1 MMRWAAWSSGL
12 CLLLPLV
19 VGQTTWD
26 WAKPISRTGW
36 VASADSAQSG
46 NEAAKAIDGNASTFW
61 HTQYSPSLAPLPH
74 YFQIDLLK
82 SYVVNGIGYQPRQDG
97 KRNGDIGQHEITVS
111 TDGTTWS
118 SPVAYGNLLSDATT
132 KYSFWSNT
140 PARYLRITVTSEAQ
154 DAGNQWSSMAELYVY
169 SPDTTLNGSTY
180 VPPTKSSQG
189 SWDVTI
195 NLPIVPAAGAISGD
209 NVVVF
214 WSAYR
219 PDLFT
224 SGTGLTDTAL
234 WTPSAEAVTPKVV
247 SNTGHDMFCPGI
259 AMDAN
264 GLIVVTGGNDA
275 KKTSNY
281 NPSTGAWQ
289 TGAQMALGRG
299 YQAQTLIG
307 DGRIFVIGG
316 SWSGGYGGK
325 NGEIY
330 NSTTNTWTSL
340 AGCAVAPMLTADAQG
355 AFRTDNHAW
364 LFAWKAN
371 SVFQAGPSKA
381 SE

>member
-1 MMRWAAWSSGL
+1 MRYSSSWASGL
-12 CLLLPLV
+12 LALLPLV
-19 VGQTTWD
+19 SAQTTFD

-36 VASADSAQSG
+36 VATADSAQAG
-46 NEAAKAIDGNASTFW
+46 NEASKAIDGNTSSFW
-61 HTQYSPSLAPLPH
+61 HTQYSPTTAAFPH
-74 YFQIDLLK
+74 YIQVDMLK
-82 SYVVNGIGYQPRQDG
+82 SYVVNGIAYQPRQDG
-97 KRNGDIGQHEITVS
+97 SRNGDIGQHNITVS

-118 SPVAYGNLLSDATT
+118 SPVAYGNWLSDATT
-132 KYSFWSNT
+132 KYSFWTNSS
-140 PARYLRITVTSEAQ
+140 ARYLRISTSSEAQ
-154 DAGNQWSSMAELYVY
+154 GLGNAWSSIAELYVY
-169 SPDTTLNGSTY
+169 SPDTSLNGATY
-180 VPPTKSSQG
+180 VPPSKVTQG
-189 SWDVTI
+189 SWDVTL

-214 WSAYR
+214 WSAFR
-219 PDLFT
+219 PDLF
-224 SGTGLTDTAL
+224 SGGTGLTDTAL
-234 WTPSAEAVTPKVV
+234 WTPSSQVVTPKTV

-259 AMDAN
+259 SMDAN

-281 NPSTGAWQ
+281 SPATGAWT

-299 YQAQTLIG
+299 YQAQTTIG
-307 DGRIFVIGG
+307 DGRIFTIGG

-330 NSTTNTWTSL
+330 NSTSNTWKNVT
-340 AGCAVAPMLTADAQG
+340 GCPVSVILTNDAQG

-364 LFAWKAN
+364 LFAWKSN

>member
-1 MMRWAAWSSGL
+1 MQLSNWASGL
-12 CLLLPLV
+12 LLLPLAAA
-19 VGQTTWD
+19 QQTWD

-36 VASADSAQSG
+36 TVSADSFQTG
-46 NEAAKAIDGNASTFW
+46 NEAAKAIDGNTSSFW
-61 HTQYSPSLAPLPH
+61 HTEYSPTTAPLPH
-74 YFQIDLLK
+74 YIQVDMLK

-97 KRNGDIGQHEITVS
+97 SRNGDIGQHNITVS
-111 TDGTTWS
+111 ADGTTWS
-118 SPVAYGNLLSDATT
+118 SPVAYGNWLSDSTT
-132 KYSFWSNT
+132 KYSFWTNT
-140 PARYLRITVTSEAQ
+140 SARYLRITASSEAQ
-154 DAGNQWSSMAELYVY
+154 GTGNAWSSIAELYVY
-169 SPDTTLNGSTY
+169 SPDTTLDG
-180 VPPTKSSQG
+180 TKFVAPSAATQG

-195 NLPIVPAAGAISGD
+195 NLPLVPAAGAISGD
-209 NVVVF
+209 NIVVF

-234 WTPSAEAVTPKVV
+234 WTPSTQVVTPKVV

-259 AMDAN
+259 ATDAN

-281 NPSTGAWQ
+281 SPASGAWS
-289 TGAQMALGRG
+289 TGAQMTLGRG
-299 YQAQTLIG
+299 YQAQTTIG

-316 SWSGGYGGK
+316 SWNGGYGGK

-330 NSTTNTWTSL
+330 NSTSNTWKNIS
-340 AGCAVAPMLTADAQG
+340 GCSVTPILTNDAQG
-355 AFRTDNHAW
+355 AFRSDNHAW

-381 SE
+381 SK